1 MAEELPQLPISKQ
14 EMLSLLLERTEQG
27 FWFIDNQ
34 LRTTDANPAMCRM
47 LRTTRAEMLGRT
59 IYDYVDEAN
68 AAIFRE
74 HVVLRSRGVAD
85 GYRIALRRSDG
96 TLVDCFNN
104 ATPVFDDSGRKVGA
118 IGLFS
123 DIGAQAHAEH
133 ALREARDALSAKS
146 QVLERTL
153 ESLSQGVLSIGVDGR
168 INACNARVA
177 ELIGVPPQLLR
188 PPAAFAD
195 VLQWQLEAGHFEGEV
210 RDRTV
215 QLIEMMRTRV
225 GPPGKLGLLREAY
238 LRETHQGRLL
248 SVESHLAADG
258 AVVRTFTDITERVRG
273 ERALV
278 AAKEE
283 AERANAAKSLFLS
296 RMSHELRTPLN
307 AILGFGQLL
316 QTDSDHPLSP
326 LQQQRLQELL
336 RGGRHLLA
344 LINEVL
350 DLSRIEAG
358 AIEITLAPVALA
370 PLVAECLSLV
380 LPMAS
385 ARGVRLA
392 SAVDGARGAAVQADA
407 VRLRQVL
414 LNLLANAIKYGGDAG
429 LVSVAATVEN
439 GHVRL
444 AVSDQGPGIPEHQQ
458 QRLFQ
463 AFERLDAQ
471 HSGIEGAGIG
481 LALSK
486 RLMALMQGEIGVSS
500 TVGEGSTFWLRLP
513 RVELPQGPRAAVG
526 AELPAVPQSERR
538 QVLYIEDNAVN
549 QLLMHGMLS
558 HRPGIELST
567 ASHPEEG
574 LALAAAKAF
583 DLVLLDI
590 QLPYMDGFEVLRRL
604 RQLPHAAHTPVVA
617 LSANAMNSDIA
628 QARAAG
634 IEHYLTKPL
643 DMGQL
648 LAMLDQLL
656 QGPGRD
662 DAGA

>member
-1 MAEELPQLPISKQ
+1 MSDELPQPPIGKQ

-74 HVVLRSRGVAD
+74 HVALRAQGVAD
-85 GYRIALRRSDG
+85 GYQIALRRSDG

-123 DIGAQAHAEH
+123 DISAQKDAER

-153 ESLSQGVLSIGVDGR
+153 ESLSQGVLSIGVDGC
-168 INACNARVA
+168 INACNSHVA
-177 ELIGVPPQLLR
+177 ELLGVPPELLQ
-188 PPAAFAD
+188 PPANFAD
-195 VLQWQLEAGHFEGEV
+195 VLQWQLEAGHFLGEV

-215 QLIEMMRTRV
+215 HLIELMRSRG

-238 LRETHQGRLL
+238 LRETHLGRLL

-258 AVVRTFTDITERVRG
+258 AVVRTFTDITERTRG

-326 LQQQRLQELL
+326 LQQQRVQELL
-336 RGGRHLLA
+336 RGGHHLLA

-358 AIEITLAPVALA
+358 AIQIVLSPVALA
-370 PLVAECLSLV
+370 PLVDECLRLV
-380 LPMAS
+380 QPMAS

-392 SAVDGARGAAVQADA
+392 AAADGARWPAVQADA

-414 LNLLANAIKYGGDAG
+414 LNLLGNAIKYGAEAG
-429 LVSVAATVEN
+429 LVSVAATVED

-444 AVSDQGPGIPEHQQ
+444 AVTDQGPGIPEHHQ

-481 LALSK
+481 LALSQ
-486 RLMALMQGEIGVSS
+486 RLMALMHGEIGVSS
-500 TVGEGSTFWLRLP
+500 TLGVGSTFWLLLP
-513 RVELPQGPRAAVG
+513 RVDLPLRPHAAGG
-526 AELPAVPQSERR
+526 AALPAAPQRERR
-538 QVLYIEDNAVN
+538 RVLYIEDNAVN
-549 QLLMHGMLS
+549 QLLMQGMLS
-558 HRPGIELST
+558 HRPGIELT
-567 ASHPEEG
+567 LASHPEEG
-574 LALAAAKAF
+574 LALAAAVAF

-590 QLPYMDGFEVLRRL
+590 QLPDIDGFEVLRRL
-604 RQLPHAAHTPVVA
+604 RRLPHAAQTPVVA
-617 LSANAMNSDIA
+617 VSANAMSGDIA

-634 IEHYLTKPL
+634 IAHYLTKPL
-643 DMGQL
+643 DMAQL
-648 LAMLDQLL
+648 LAVVDQLL
-656 QGPGRD
+656 QGPSHD
-662 DAGA
+662 VPGA